1 MNKFNKFLENIDY
14 INNSIKVLLN
24 EDGIIS
30 PPPDL
35 NTVNE
40 KFTVIEDGKE
50 PKDNEIN
57 LKNAKK
63 FKTDAVVGE
72 EIDVPVITFEG
83 MGDNEIEEKFRE
95 MISDGDINWKDIE
108 QMAIAGSSG
117 KVRRTAVGAIKVT
130 PKVLAASGRLMLLG
144 KLKKDIPHSQCY
156 CVKLFDDNLD
166 STLTPPKPSRDVYKD
181 SLSDYLDS
189 VVDEFLEG
197 WDECEK
203 KYDNLIDDKS
213 EREKALD
220 ACPAIEDYFKNAEN
234 VLQKILGDLGKF
246 FDVKGIDVEKKTLS
260 KGNKSIAKKIGS
272 HQKVQIHFTADVQKH
287 APATGVLFGDG
298 SDRIFTIG
306 TYKEDGNVVKLIDGS
321 NVYYME
327 FQKSERR
334 KEQRGSLFADDAGKP
349 KNNPVNWK
357 GWIIKYID

>member
-1 MNKFNKFLENIDY
+1 MKKFNRFLENVVY

-220 ACPAIEDYFKNAEN
+220 AWWALHTAIPEVDSAELLLVNPHFISWESTRRLKSKMERKKYKPTVAEKEIFDIYAKLKWCPSGDPKYVVVRDDIVGRSSAERACY
-234 VLQKILGDLGKF
+234 GKGHPYTSF
-246 FDVKGIDVEKKTLS
+246 
-260 KGNKSIAKKIGS
+260 
-272 HQKVQIHFTADVQKH
+272 
-287 APATGVLFGDG
+287 AP
-298 SDRIFTIG
+298 
-306 TYKEDGNVVKLIDGS
+306 
-321 NVYYME
+321 
-327 FQKSERR
+327 
-334 KEQRGSLFADDAGKP
+334 
-349 KNNPVNWK
+349 
-357 GWIIKYID
+357 

>member
-1 MNKFNKFLENIDY
+1 MKNFNRFLENVVY

-35 NTVNE
+35 DTVNE

-50 PKDNEIN
+50 PKDNEIT

-63 FKTDAVVGE
+63 FKTDAVIGDV
-72 EIDVPVITFEG
+72 IDVPVISFEG
-83 MGDNEIEEKFRE
+83 DDDSVIEEKFRE
-95 MISDGDINWKDIE
+95 MISDGDINWKDVE
-108 QMAIAGSSG
+108 QMALAGSSG

-156 CVKLFDDNLD
+156 CVKLFDGNLD
-166 STLTPPKPSRDVYKD
+166 STVTPPKPSRDVYKD

-203 KYDNLIDDKS
+203 KYDNLIDDKA

-220 ACPAIEDYFKNAEN
+220 ACPAIEDYFKNAEALLN
-234 VLQKILGDLGKF
+234 KILGDLGKF
-246 FDVKGIDVEKKTLS
+246 FNVEGIEVEKKTLA
-260 KGNKSIAKKIGS
+260 KGSKSIAKKIGLHS
-272 HQKVQIHFTADVQKH
+272 KIEIHFTKDVQKH
-287 APATGVLFGDG
+287 DGSGVLFADR
-298 SDRIFTIG
+298 SDRIFDIG
-306 TYKEDGNVVKLIDGS
+306 TYKEDGNVVKIIDGRKI
-321 NVYYME
+321 YYME
-327 FQKSERR
+327 FSNSERK
-334 KEQRGSLFADDAGKP
+334 KEQKGSLYNDVSGKP
-349 KNNPVNWK
+349 GPNPVSWK
-357 GWIIKYID
+357 GYIIKFI